1 MTNLQ
6 RLIISAITVCAGILS
21 PAAGRGEETARDS
34 KWKFQWG
41 PHASINIAGA
51 EDWTKMHQH
60 DPSEIGFGVT
70 GGVYARYVYDNHWY
84 VASGLLVSYAHA
96 PLQVK
101 ADENADP
108 DSYYTCHY
116 DQGKLSLPIHAGY
129 RILFDD
135 SGERALSFFTGTSLS
150 CGFAGKLKSDRL
162 PGETMYG
169 SNGLWR
175 RFDAGWDIGVTFE
188 FSDFMVEV
196 CGNLGCVNMARKDV
210 FRDRHMYEN
219 ACRIGLTYWIPKH

>member
-1 MTNLQ
+1 M
-6 RLIISAITVCAGILS
+6 R
-21 PAAGRGEETARDS
+21 
-34 KWKFQWG
+34 
-41 PHASINIAGA
+41 
-51 EDWTKMHQH
+51 QH
-60 DPSEIGFGVT
+60 DPSEIGLGVT
-70 GGVYARYVYDNHWY
+70 ACVYARYVYNNHWY

-101 ADENADP
+101 ADVNVDP

-135 SGERALSFFTGTSLS
+135 EGERALSFFTSTSLS
-150 CGFAGKLKSDRL
+150 CGFTGKLKSDRL

-169 SNGLWR
+169 SDGLWR
-175 RFDAGWDIGVTFE
+175 RFDASWDIGATFE

>member
-6 RLIISAITVCAGILS
+6 RLIISAMTVCAGILS
-21 PAAGRGEETARDS
+21 PVVGRCEETRES

-41 PHASINIAGA
+41 PHVSLNIAGA
-51 EDWTKMHQH
+51 EDWTRMRQH
-60 DPSEIGFGVT
+60 DPSEIGLGVT
-70 GGVYARYVYDNHWY
+70 AGVYARYVYNNHWY

-101 ADENADP
+101 ADVNVDP
-108 DSYYTCHY
+108 DSYYTCHF

-135 SGERALSFFTGTSLS
+135 EGERALSFFTGTSLS

-169 SNGLWR
+169 SDGLWR
-175 RFDAGWDIGVTFE
+175 RFDASWDIGATFE